1 MRLHIGKHRSRRV
14 IAALSVSTAV
24 VALLPGAATAAPAR
38 NVQSGH
44 YVTLITGDRVT
55 LHQGDALE
63 VRRGAGREHIRFSTT
78 RRDGHVSV
86 IPSDAAPLLQAG
98 RVDPRLFDVTT
109 LVEFGYDDSR
119 KDLPLIVSGGNL
131 KAARALPGG
140 LAAMRADRTGAT
152 WTSLTGTHA
161 RQSGTSTIWLDGLLQ
176 PTLET
181 SVPQI
186 GAPAAWQAGFDGTG
200 ATVAVLD
207 TGVDSAHPDLA
218 GRVTTVQNFTEGE
231 EDDRDQ
237 VGHGTHVA
245 STIAGKQGV
254 APGATLLSGKV
265 CVQGGCAESWMLAG
279 MQWAAEQGAD
289 VVNMSIGGPDSP
301 GLDPLEQA
309 VQSLTEEHGT
319 LFVIAAGNSGEL
331 GDRTVESPGS
341 ADSALTVGAV
351 DKQDRLAAFSSRGP
365 RAGDAALKPE
375 ITAPGVDIVAAE
387 AGTTGHVAMSGTSMA
402 TPHVAGA
409 AAILAQQ
416 HPDWTANLLKSTL
429 VGAAKPGA
437 DIPVTAQG
445 AGRVDLARAIT
456 QTVSASPVT
465 LNYGL
470 QQWPHQD
477 DQPQAQ
483 TLTYRNT
490 GAAGVTLSL
499 TAPAPVTLSAPAV
512 TVPAGGT
519 ATVTATVDTSQP
531 MDDGFHSGVVT
542 ATAGDLVVRT
552 PFGVEREVESYDIDL
567 DVLDRT
573 GAQSADGY
581 LTLVDLD
588 RGTGVRVFLP
598 ATRVR
603 LPKGDYAVT
612 AVINGVEDTTFA
624 AHARYGNHSAGRLA
638 VDARAAK
645 DVSLTVPNPQA
656 EATLAEV
663 GAEWPNGF
671 GSSVATEGFA
681 GLYSLNIAPQVSSD
695 GFHAVVHANFAKRH
709 ADGTFTDS
717 PFSYEVQYLTDGTM
731 ITGYRRA
738 VRQHELATVTARH
751 GRQGEGANVGIKGAQ
766 PRHPEVS
773 GSWTTS
779 QEYRTLPFTRTEYYN
794 ADHGVKW
801 GSFFQE
807 GIVED
812 GFAIPYYL
820 QYGPAVAYQ
829 PGRTVT
835 TTFNKA
841 VFGPS
846 FPDMGYAQ
854 AGRIGDELFAAPPL
868 YGDGEGREG
877 YSAART
883 ASLTRLF
890 RNGELVGEEPDT
902 GGAFIVPPE
911 PADYRLEITST
922 LGAPNRLTTSLAAT
936 WTFTSAH
943 TDPGRFT
950 ALPMSAVVFSPAT
963 DDASVAPKGRPFSV
977 PLRVDKQENSAAA
990 DNRALTVEA
999 SFDDGKTWTA
1009 APVRNGAAQLRHPN
1023 TAGFVSLRATAVDKD
1038 GNTVTQTL
1046 IRAYEIR

>member
-1 MRLHIGKHRSRRV
+1 V
-14 IAALSVSTAV
+14 LSVSTAV
-24 VALLPGAATAAPAR
+24 VALLPGMAAAAPAPD
-38 NVQSGH
+38 VHSGE

-55 LHQGDALE
+55 LHRGGALE
-63 VRRGAGREHIRFSTT
+63 VRRGPGRENIRFSTT

-109 LVEFGYDDSR
+109 LVEFGYDDR
-119 KDLPLIVSGGNL
+119 RADLPLIVSGGNL
-131 KAARALPGG
+131 RATRTLPGG
-140 LAAMRADRTGAT
+140 LSAVRADRNGAT
-152 WTSLTGTHA
+152 WTTLTGATTA
-161 RQSGTSTIWLDGLLQ
+161 RRGAATKIWLDGLMQ

-186 GAPAAWQAGFDGTG
+186 GAPAAWQAGYDGKGT
-200 ATVAVLD
+200 TVAVLD
-207 TGVDSAHPDLA
+207 TGIDGAHPDLA
-218 GRVTTVQNFTEGE
+218 GRVTTAQNFTEGE

-245 STIAGKQGV
+245 ATIAGKQGV

-265 CVQGGCAESWMLAG
+265 CVLYGCAESWMLAG

-301 GLDPLEQA
+301 GLDPMEEA
-309 VQSLTEEHGT
+309 VQSLTEQYGT
-319 LFVIAAGNSGEL
+319 LFVIAAGNSGQR

-351 DKQDRLAAFSSRGP
+351 DKRDGLAVFSSRGP
-365 RAGDAALKPE
+365 RVGDSALKPE

-387 AGTTGHVAMSGTSMA
+387 AGTTGRIAMSGTSMA

-416 HPDWTANLLKSTL
+416 HPDWQADLLKSTL
-429 VGAAKPGA
+429 VGSAKPGA

-445 AGRVDLARAIT
+445 AGRVDLARAVT

-477 DQPQAQ
+477 DQPLVQ
-483 TLTYRNT
+483 TLTYRNSGT
-490 GAAGVTLSL
+490 ADLTLSL
-499 TAPAPVTLSAPAV
+499 TAPGLVALSAPTV

-519 ATVTATVDTSQP
+519 ASVTATVDTSRP
-531 MDDGFHSGVVT
+531 MDDGFHSGLVT

-567 DVLDRT
+567 DVRDRV
-573 GAQSADGY
+573 GAPAANGY

-603 LPKGDYAVT
+603 LPKGDYAV
-612 AVINGVEDTTFA
+612 AVVINGVEDTTFA
-624 AHARYGNHSAGRLA
+624 AHARFGNDGTGRLA
-638 VDARAAK
+638 VDARAAQ

-656 EATLAEV
+656 EAALAEV

-671 GSSVATEGFA
+671 GSSVDSAGFA
-681 GLYSLNIAPQVSSD
+681 GLYSLDIAPQVSAD
-695 GFHAVVHANFAKRH
+695 GFHAVVHASFAKRH

-717 PFSYEVQYLTDGTM
+717 PFSYDLQYLTEGKM
-731 ITGYRRA
+731 ITGYRRT

-751 GRQGEGANVGIKGAQ
+751 GRQGEGANVGVKGAVPQ
-766 PRHPEVS
+766 HPAVS
-773 GSWTTS
+773 GSWTTT

-801 GSFFQE
+801 GSTFQE

-812 GFAIPYYL
+812 GFASPYYL
-820 QYGPAVAYQ
+820 QYGPPVAYR

-854 AGRIGDELFAAPPL
+854 AGRMGDELLIAPPL

-890 RNGELVGEEPDT
+890 RNGELIGEEPDT
-902 GGAFIVPPE
+902 GGAFTVPPE
-911 PADYRLEITST
+911 PAAYRVEITST
-922 LGAPNRLTTSLAAT
+922 LGEPNRLTTSLAAT

-943 TDPGRFT
+943 TDPAAFT

-963 DDASVAPKGRPFSV
+963 DDASVAPKGRAFSV
-977 PLRVDKQENSAAA
+977 PFRIDKQENSAAA
-990 DNRALTVEA
+990 DNRSLTVEA
-999 SFDDGKTWTA
+999 SYDDGKTWTA
-1009 APVRNGAAQLRHPN
+1009 APVRNGAAQLRHPD
-1023 TAGFVSLRATAVDKD
+1023 TAGFVSLRATAVDQA
-1038 GNTVTQTL
+1038 GNTVTETL